1 VSLFLLALGIL
12 VAGGFAAL
20 VASRQGATAL
30 LLGTGSAAL
39 GSLLGLAAAVRAL
52 ALGPPPV
59 LAARW
64 SEPLAAVRLGLD
76 PLSAFFLTALFA
88 LALPAALFGHG
99 YLKRTAAGRPLGPFL
114 LFFNLLIASIA
125 LTLAARQAVLFLAAW
140 EAMAVTSFLLV
151 VFDHRDP
158 EVRRAGLTYLVAS
171 HLGTAF
177 LFALFLLLG
186 RQAGSLDFE
195 AFQALSGRSGFP
207 AALLFGLALVG
218 FGTKAG
224 LVPLHVWLPE
234 AHPAA
239 PSHVSALLSGAMIKV
254 GVYGLF
260 RTLTF
265 LPPAP
270 LAWGVLVAALGA
282 VGGFVAIVLALGQT
296 DVKRAL
302 AYSSVENVGVVL
314 LGLGLGLAAQA
325 EGSALG
331 AALAFAGALLHVWN
345 HALMKGLA
353 FLAAG
358 SLIHAAHTRDLE
370 RMGGLLSR
378 LPRTAG
384 LFLLAA
390 VALSALPPLNAFV
403 SEWLLY
409 LGLLEAARSPLSAT
423 PLAATLALAALALIG
438 AVAAVA
444 FTRLAGLAL
453 LGAPRSPAAAAAEE
467 PGPGSWG
474 PLLLLGLGCLGLALF
489 PAEALSLAAPAIA
502 AAARQPVERLRG
514 LLAGPVR
521 SLAVPVRAVALGL
534 GATAALLWLWRSRL
548 RSRRPAA
555 ASETWGCGFTAPT
568 ARMQYTGSSYAQL
581 LLSGLVPRPLAPRAR
596 VVPPRGLFPGR
607 SSLASL
613 REDPARRRLFD
624 PLFLA
629 AGARFQALRRFQAGK
644 LHLQLLYT
652 VVTLLALALY
662 FILRRA

>member
-1 VSLFLLALGIL
+1 MSLFLLALGIL

-20 VASRQGATAL
+20 LSSRQSARAL

-39 GSLLGLAAAVRAL
+39 GSLLGLAAAVQAL
-52 ALGPPPV
+52 WTGPPPTLV
-59 LAARW
+59 ASW
-64 SEPLAAVRLGLD
+64 SAPLAAVRLGLD
-76 PLSAFFLTALFA
+76 PLSAFFLVALFA
-88 LALPAALFGHG
+88 LALPASLFGHG
-99 YLKRTAAGRPLGPFL
+99 YMKRAAAGRALGPFL
-114 LFFNLLIASIA
+114 LFYNLLLASIA
-125 LTLAARQAVLFLAAW
+125 LVLASRQAVLFLVAW
-140 EAMAVTSFLLV
+140 EGMAVTSFLLV
-151 VFDHRDP
+151 VFDHHDA

-186 RQAGSLDFE
+186 REAGSLDFE
-195 AFQALSGRSGFP
+195 AFQALAGRADLP
-207 AALLFGLALVG
+207 ATLLFGLALVG

-224 LVPLHVWLPE
+224 VVPLHVWLPE

-254 GVYGLF
+254 GVYGLL
-260 RTLTF
+260 RTLSF

-270 LAWGVLVAALGA
+270 FAWGVLLAALGA
-282 VGGFVAIVLALGQT
+282 VGAFAAIVLALGQS

-302 AYSSVENVGVVL
+302 AYSSVENMGIVL
-314 LGLGLGLAAQA
+314 LGIGLGLAAAAQ
-325 EGSALG
+325 GSALG
-331 AALAFAGALLHVWN
+331 AALSLAGALLHVWN

-353 FLAAG
+353 FLGAG
-358 SLIHAAHTRDLE
+358 SLAHAAHTRNLE
-370 RMGGLLSR
+370 QMGGLLSR

-409 LGLLEAARSPLSAT
+409 LGLLEAARTPLSAT
-423 PLAATLALAALALIG
+423 PLAATLALAALALVG

-453 LGAPRSPAAAAAEE
+453 LGAPRSAGAAHAQE
-467 PGPGSWG
+467 PGPSSWG
-474 PLLLLGLGCLGLALF
+474 PMALLGFGCLGLALF
-489 PAEALSLAAPAIA
+489 PAEALSLAMPAIA
-502 AAARQPVERLRG
+502 AVARQPAEALRG
-514 LLAGPVR
+514 LLQGPAQA
-521 SLAVPVRAVALGL
+521 LALPVRAVALGL
-534 GATAALLWLWRSRL
+534 LATAALLWAWRSRL
-548 RSRRPAA
+548 LSARSQAS
-555 ASETWGCGFTAPT
+555 SETWGCGFTGPT

-581 LLSGLVPRPLAPRAR
+581 LLSGLVPRLLAPRSR
-596 VVPPRGLFPGR
+596 VVLPRGLFPSR

-613 REDPARRRLFD
+613 REDPARRRIFD
-624 PLFLA
+624 PLFEA
-629 AGARFQALRRFQAGK
+629 AGARFQALRRLQTGR

-662 FILRRA
+662 LVVRRP